1 MRARLSRD
9 PEKYVEDA
17 VRQQCGPQA
26 QRLDQEMRQDMEKHR
41 PQWEVLVRID
51 AMRREEE
58 LAEQERNEAQSQ
70 QQDRPRTRGPQR
82 EPGMELSR

>member
-1 MRARLSRD
+1 MRI
-9 PEKYVEDA
+9 E
-17 VRQQCGPQA
+17 
-26 QRLDQEMRQDMEKHR
+26 
-41 PQWEVLVRID
+41 